1 MANFYGFHSVTKHAV
16 VVLLAVMG
24 LNFSAHAD
32 WEGHWYNPSG
42 DVTLDAI
49 VSNHPQCGFDSYAYL
64 DAFDPNDPSGGN
76 ICHACSDGW
85 TNNNTIGSVSQSSCS
100 AECVNAEGVSGWVP
114 QVWQARGNGVSNL
127 CQIDSCDTGYDLQQN
142 PLVGLDIALDGD
154 VNSIANN
161 GCTSEVPF
169 AYGTIR
175 VQTIVSSTGGD
186 YATIGYPAGE
196 SDPGSCDNNGGTYVW
211 CKVTGFAAPGDAVF
225 QDVTE
230 PRWVL
235 VNNEPNN
242 WEDVCPNAVAKN
254 PEVRAALYGQ
264 GYDLYQLPDN
274 VAPDN
279 MMDLQDVIDGMNNGG
294 NVRGFAQSLQPW
306 NADFTFGTVH
316 GVAMCSGASGN
327 NHNDGYGGKPSDWTG
342 LETDLIVQQQNGGG
356 DYCWCKAVEY
366 SPDGSNEVYS
376 ASSPWV
382 YAGIIQGIPTCD
394 QGACALKC
402 FYKMKGWEDD
412 SGNTVANDSTGL
424 YFRSALLSGV
434 QNGWFN
440 SCEAN
445 NVVIDYNITY
455 EYNGGA
461 LASGTN
467 PSTYNDGVLPLS
479 INNPVKNGYAFV
491 GWCDDSGLTQ
501 NCSTSKAIPVGATG
515 DKAFYAK
522 WTPKYT
528 VTYASGLY
536 GTSVGGTYYT
546 DEATYGQN
554 YSVPSAANQSIV
566 PNTGYEFVGWNTLLD
581 GTGAAFT
588 GANPWNTNQD
598 LTVYAKY
605 TPKTYDVV
613 YRCGAVDVDD
623 GNGGMMTVEGNLV
636 EDEGAN
642 ETADIATYASPYSF
656 LGGNTCELDGY
667 GFVNWDCVTVNGNQA
682 VSPINTQSWNIDD
695 NVVCTAQWG
704 EVYNITYEYNGGDLE
719 SGVTNPDRYD
729 ANNLPVSINNPVRT
743 GYTFAG
749 WCDDAGL
756 TVDCSTSKEI
766 PAGSTGDK
774 EFYAKWTPGSYVVTY
789 NAGSYGSS
797 VGGVTYTNNATY
809 GVNYSVPSAAD
820 NSIVA
825 NPGYRF
831 TGEWNTSSDGTGTAF
846 TGANPWERTSG
857 LTVYAQYELRNYNV
871 KYDCGA
877 VDITENNETVTVPGT
892 LVSDSSQSVTS
903 NTVQFGQQYSFLGN
917 NVCSLNGYNF
927 IGWNCVKKSDDAA
940 VLIRSTPDWNINS
953 DVDCTAQWSPNTV
966 YLDWASS
973 GGTMSGTPVA
983 SCQYN
988 ALVGQTGSMTPIVP
1002 PTKAGYR
1009 FTGWKV
1015 TGWSDQGS

>member
-1 MANFYGFHSVTKHAV
+1 
-16 VVLLAVMG
+16 
-24 LNFSAHAD
+24 
-32 WEGHWYNPSG
+32 
-42 DVTLDAI
+42 
-49 VSNHPQCGFDSYAYL
+49 
-64 DAFDPNDPSGGN
+64 
-76 ICHACSDGW
+76 
-85 TNNNTIGSVSQSSCS
+85 
-100 AECVNAEGVSGWVP
+100 
-114 QVWQARGNGVSNL
+114 
-127 CQIDSCDTGYDLQQN
+127 
-142 PLVGLDIALDGD
+142 
-154 VNSIANN
+154 
-161 GCTSEVPF
+161 
-169 AYGTIR
+169 
-175 VQTIVSSTGGD
+175 
-186 YATIGYPAGE
+186 
-196 SDPGSCDNNGGTYVW
+196 
-211 CKVTGFAAPGDAVF
+211 
-225 QDVTE
+225 
-230 PRWVL
+230 
-235 VNNEPNN
+235 
-242 WEDVCPNAVAKN
+242 
-254 PEVRAALYGQ
+254 
-264 GYDLYQLPDN
+264 
-274 VAPDN
+274 
-279 MMDLQDVIDGMNNGG
+279 
-294 NVRGFAQSLQPW
+294 
-306 NADFTFGTVH
+306 
-316 GVAMCSGASGN
+316 
-327 NHNDGYGGKPSDWTG
+327 
-342 LETDLIVQQQNGGG
+342 
-356 DYCWCKAVEY
+356 
-366 SPDGSNEVYS
+366 
-376 ASSPWV
+376 
-382 YAGIIQGIPTCD
+382 
-394 QGACALKC
+394 
-402 FYKMKGWEDD
+402 MKGWEDD

-877 VDITENNETVTVPGT
+877 VDITENNQTITVPGT
-892 LVSDSSQSVTS
+892 LVSDSNQSVTS